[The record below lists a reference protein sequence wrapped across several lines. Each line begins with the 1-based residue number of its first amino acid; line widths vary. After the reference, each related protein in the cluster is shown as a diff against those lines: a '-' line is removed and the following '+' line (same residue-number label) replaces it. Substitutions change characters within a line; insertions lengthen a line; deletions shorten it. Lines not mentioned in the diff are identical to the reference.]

1 MSGSN
6 QHRSRRV
13 ALLVVMGA
21 GLALFALT
29 VATRESS
36 MLTWILLAA
45 SGFTAAYS
53 LYLLL
58 RSRRNPRNESS
69 LS

>member
-1 MSGSN
+1 
-6 QHRSRRV
+6 
-13 ALLVVMGA
+13 MGA